1 MMTQGKLALITG
13 ASSGIGEATAK
24 AIAQK
29 AGRVVLVA
37 RTASNL
43 EKVAREIIEAGG
55 KAEFFAIDLSQP
67 EAVSELAHKVIGE
80 IGVPDILVNNA
91 GAGRWITIEKTEA
104 AELEQ
109 MMALPY
115 FAAFNL
121 TRELL
126 SHMRERGSG
135 HIVNVTSVAARLIWP
150 GAAGYAAARAAMVT
164 FSKALETE
172 TRGSGI
178 NVTLAMFGKVS
189 SPFWRHNP
197 GSEDHLPKVNA
208 YLPTLSTQEVADAI
222 VRAVERN
229 AGTIVLPRIFRFLFL
244 LNSLTP
250 RTTSRVLRLGWKNST
265 KSINS
270 DTVKLRRL

>member
-1 MMTQGKLALITG
+1 
-13 ASSGIGEATAK
+13 
-24 AIAQK
+24 
-29 AGRVVLVA
+29 
-37 RTASNL
+37 
-43 EKVAREIIEAGG
+43 
-55 KAEFFAIDLSQP
+55 
-67 EAVSELAHKVIGE
+67 
-80 IGVPDILVNNA
+80 
-91 GAGRWITIEKTEA
+91 
-104 AELEQ
+104 

-126 SHMRERGSG
+126 PHMRKRGSG
-135 HIVNVTSVAARLIWP
+135 HVVNVTSVAARLIWP
-150 GAAGYAAARAAMVT
+150 GAAGYAAARAAMVA

-172 TRGSGI
+172 TRGSCI
-178 NVTLAMFGKVS
+178 KVTLAMFGKVS

-197 GSEDHLPKVNA
+197 GSEDHLPKVNE
-208 YLPTLSTQEVADAI
+208 YLSTLSTQEVADAI

-265 KSINS
+265 
-270 DTVKLRRL
+270 